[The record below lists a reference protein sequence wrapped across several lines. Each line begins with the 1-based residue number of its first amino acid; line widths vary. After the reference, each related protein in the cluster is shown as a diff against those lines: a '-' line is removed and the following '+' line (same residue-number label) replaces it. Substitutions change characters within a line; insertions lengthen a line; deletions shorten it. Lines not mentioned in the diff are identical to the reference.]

1 MPIHFGMSDHR
12 PRPRSIGFSLLLAL
26 ALALPA
32 EARIVRGMPL
42 PDELPVAGKTLRLN
56 GAAVQRKLVFDLYTI
71 ALYLEHPTRD
81 ARQVIESN
89 QVKQLR
95 LRMLHDATREQ
106 VAGALRGRLQ
116 AAKRDV
122 DSLQPRLERL
132 LGALP
137 QVSKGDE
144 LVITYH
150 PATGTIL
157 ESKSGTQLTL
167 PGKDLADAL
176 FSIWLGEGAA
186 MDIVRAGLLGG

>member
-1 MPIHFGMSDHR
+1 M
-12 PRPRSIGFSLLLAL
+12 L
-26 ALALPA
+26 
-32 EARIVRGMPL
+32 GMPL

-71 ALYLEHPTRD
+71 ALYLEQPTRD

-106 VAGALRGRLQ
+106 VSGALRGRLQ

-122 DSLQPRLERL
+122 GGLQPRLERL
-132 LGALP
+132 LGAIP